1 MSDVQPESTT
11 EVTPQ
16 PASEEIVVST
26 ELKNIIEALIFA
38 SDEPMTV
45 RFIRSIMDDV
55 NKDLPPAEHLS
66 VNADIIRKAVGDL
79 NRGYGRMG
87 SGFRIMEIAGGFT
100 YATQENFSSWVGKL
114 AKEKARR
121 RLSPTAVETLAII
134 AYKQPI
140 AKGEV
145 EFIRG
150 VNVDYIINALL
161 EKDLIHITGRA
172 NTPGRPLLYGTTQK
186 FLEHFGLNDLTD
198 LPKPREISELIN
210 ETELEVDRRL
220 LAEQQELE
228 FKEDLEKKLDGNEG
242 TKNKPQRGAKMKV
255 PDEIKEENRKDAKQK
270 ELSPADGQKI
280 EEGEQSSKS
289 NLAVDETAAEATAV
303 QADEAA
309 LQENGQDLQAK
320 SDQDLSEINGQALS
334 ETSGQD
340 HSAISGQAHSE
351 IGAQESQEDS
361 EESPQID
368 RRSPNV
374 LRGVVPSEESDLE
387 AEEVLSD
394 QNEQAEAMTVAQ
406 ADLEIDDRESLTT
419 EDQSPSTTNDQES
432 PALDPAVQHLPHGN
446 LQTTSTEDAADHS
459 AVSTGDEQ
467 HVPSDQDMTEQE
479 AFVRG
484 ELEGREQQ
492 PDQSGHEGQS
502 GWSKW
507 KTKVKTFFRKLF
519 A

>member
-1 MSDVQPESTT
+1 MSDTQPD
-11 EVTPQ
+11 VRPDA
-16 PASEEIVVST
+16 PADDVVVST

-45 RFIRSIMDDV
+45 RFIRSIMDEV
-55 NKDLPPAEHLS
+55 NKDLPPAEHYS
-66 VNADIIRKAVGDL
+66 VNAEIIRKAVGDL
-79 NRGYGRMG
+79 NRGYGKMG
-87 SGFRIMEIAGGFT
+87 SGFRIIEIAGGFIH
-100 YATQENFSSWVGKL
+100 ATQEQFSSWVGKL

-228 FKEDLEKKLDGNEG
+228 FREDLEKKLEGNEG
-242 TKNKPQRGAKMKV
+242 SKNKPQTKSGPKVKV
-255 PDEIKEENRKDAKQK
+255 PENIKEENRRAAKQTAP
-270 ELSPADGQKI
+270 EGVQQADGAPAAEGALPSESQTTPDAAAAETATVDAPEAAQAVPAELTADAPGMLPEGTVVGAEALP
-280 EEGEQSSKS
+280 EETVVVPDLRQEEAAEDSVPTAAAEDFEAIVEREEAPSDV
-289 NLAVDETAAEATAV
+289 LAVMTAASAADRQASGEAVTADDRPSDAPG
-303 QADEAA
+303 QDSPEAA
-309 LQENGQDLQAK
+309 PIGVPALPVTAPVKVFADPLAEEASLPEGSENRMQDAEQPHGPEAP
-320 SDQDLSEINGQALS
+320 GGTS
-334 ETSGQD
+334 ET
-340 HSAISGQAHSE
+340 
-351 IGAQESQEDS
+351 
-361 EESPQID
+361 
-368 RRSPNV
+368 
-374 LRGVVPSEESDLE
+374 
-387 AEEVLSD
+387 
-394 QNEQAEAMTVAQ
+394 
-406 ADLEIDDRESLTT
+406 
-419 EDQSPSTTNDQES
+419 
-432 PALDPAVQHLPHGN
+432 
-446 LQTTSTEDAADHS
+446 
-459 AVSTGDEQ
+459 
-467 HVPSDQDMTEQE
+467 
-479 AFVRG
+479 
-484 ELEGREQQ
+484 
-492 PDQSGHEGQS
+492 

-507 KTKVKTFFRKLF
+507 KNKVKTFFQKLF

>member
-1 MSDVQPESTT
+1 MSDVQPEIKTD
-11 EVTPQ
+11 VTPP
-16 PASEEIVVST
+16 PAAEETVVST

-55 NKDLPPAEHLS
+55 NKDLPPAEHYS

-228 FKEDLEKKLDGNEG
+228 FKEDLEKKLEGNEG
-242 TKNKPQRGAKMKV
+242 AKNKPQRGAKMKV
-255 PDEIKEENRKDAKQK
+255 PDAIKEENRKEAKQK
-270 ELSPADGQKI
+270 DIPPADGQNI
-280 EEGEQSSKS
+280 EEGVPSSKS
-289 NLAVDETAAEATAV
+289 NSAVDETAAEVTAV
-303 QADEAA
+303 PAEEAA
-309 LQENGQDLQAK
+309 LPESGQVL
-320 SDQDLSEINGQALS
+320 SETNEQDHSEINGQVLSETSEQDHS
-334 ETSGQD
+334 ETSGQVL
-340 HSAISGQAHSE
+340 SE
-351 IGAQESQEDS
+351 IEEQVSPEDLDESLRTDPSVLNAMREAARS
-361 EESPQID
+361 AES
-368 RRSPNV
+368 
-374 LRGVVPSEESDLE
+374 VPE
-387 AEEVLSD
+387 AEEVRSDLS
-394 QNEQAEAMTVAQ
+394 EQAEVMTGVQEVSENA
-406 ADLEIDDRESLTT
+406 ESENLIT
-419 EDQSPSTTNDQES
+419 EDQSHSTISGPENPE
-432 PALDPAVQHLPHGN
+432 LDLAAEHLPEN
-446 LQTTSTEDAADHS
+446 PQITSTEDAADHS
-459 AVSTGDEQ
+459 AVSTGDALPGLSE
-467 HVPSDQDMTEQE
+467 QDMAEQE
-479 AFVRG
+479 AFVRA
-484 ELEGREQQ
+484 ELEGHEPQQ
-492 PDQSGHEGQS
+492 DQSAQEGQS

>member
-1 MSDVQPESTT
+1 MSDVQPEIKTD
-11 EVTPQ
+11 VTPP
-16 PASEEIVVST
+16 PAAEELVVST

-55 NKDLPPAEHLS
+55 NKDLPPAEHFS

-242 TKNKPQRGAKMKV
+242 AKNKPQRGAKMKV
-255 PDEIKEENRKDAKQK
+255 PDEIKEENRKEAKQK
-270 ELSPADGQKI
+270 EIPPADGQKI
-280 EEGEQSSKS
+280 EEGVESSKS
-289 NLAVDETAAEATAV
+289 NSAVDETAAEATAV
-303 QADEAA
+303 PAEEAA
-309 LQENGQDLQAK
+309 LPENGQV
-320 SDQDLSEINGQALS
+320 LS
-334 ETSGQD
+334 ETNEQD
-340 HSAISGQAHSE
+340 HSEISGQVLSE
-351 IGAQESQEDS
+351 TNEQDRSVISGPAPSETEEQESPVDS
-361 EESPQID
+361 EESQQID
-368 RRSPNV
+368 LRHLTGMREEVRSDENEP
-374 LRGVVPSEESDLE
+374 E

-394 QNEQAEAMTVAQ
+394 QNEQAEVMTVVQ
-406 ADLEIDDRESLTT
+406 EDLETADRASLTT
-419 EDQSPSTTNDQES
+419 EDQEPSTISAQES
-432 PALDPAVQHLPHGN
+432 PALDSAVQDLQHEN
-446 LQTTSTEDAADHS
+446 LQTTSTDGAADHS
-459 AVSTGDEQ
+459 AVSIGDEQ
-467 HVPSDQDMTEQE
+467 LVPADQDMTDQE
-479 AFVRG
+479 AFVRA
-484 ELEGREQQ
+484 ELEGHEKQ
-492 PDQSGHEGQS
+492 PEEGQS

>member
-1 MSDVQPESTT
+1 MSDVQPEIKTD
-11 EVTPQ
+11 VTP
-16 PASEEIVVST
+16 PAAAEDVTVST

-55 NKDLPPAEHLS
+55 NKDLPPAEHYS

-79 NRGYGRMG
+79 NRGYGRLG
-87 SGFRIMEIAGGFT
+87 SGFRIIEIAGGFT

-242 TKNKPQRGAKMKV
+242 AKNKPQRGAKMKV
-255 PDEIKEENRKDAKQK
+255 PDAIKEENRKEAKQK
-270 ELSPADGQKI
+270 EIPPADGQKI
-280 EEGEQSSKS
+280 EEGVESSKS
-289 NLAVDETAAEATAV
+289 NSAVDEMAAVATADPAAEAV
-303 QADEAA
+303 LPESEQI
-309 LQENGQDLQAK
+309 
-320 SDQDLSEINGQALS
+320 LSEANEA
-334 ETSGQD
+334 D
-340 HSAISGQAHSE
+340 HSVINEQDRTGTEEQVR
-351 IGAQESQEDS
+351 QEDS
-361 EESPQID
+361 DESQRTD
-368 RRSPNV
+368 LSVLNAMREAARSA
-374 LRGVVPSEESDLE
+374 ESVQE
-387 AEEVLSD
+387 AEEVHSD
-394 QNEQAEAMTVAQ
+394 QNEQAEVTTGVQVDSETAG
-406 ADLEIDDRESLTT
+406 RESLTT
-419 EDQSPSTTNDQES
+419 EDQSLSMTNETENRETDSEVQEV
-432 PALDPAVQHLPHGN
+432 PFED

-459 AVSTGDEQ
+459 AVSIGEEPPVPAEQ
-467 HVPSDQDMTEQE
+467 DLAEQE
-479 AFVRG
+479 AFVQA
-484 ELEGREQQ
+484 ELEGHEKQ
-492 PDQSGHEGQS
+492 PDQEGQS

>member
-1 MSDVQPESTT
+1 MSDVQPEIKTD
-11 EVTPQ
+11 VTPP
-16 PASEEIVVST
+16 PAAEETVVST

-55 NKDLPPAEHLS
+55 NKDLPPAEHFS

-228 FKEDLEKKLDGNEG
+228 FKEDLEKKLEGNEG
-242 TKNKPQRGAKMKV
+242 AKNKPQRGAKMKV
-255 PDEIKEENRKDAKQK
+255 PDAIKEENRKEAKQK
-270 ELSPADGQKI
+270 DIPPADGQNI
-280 EEGEQSSKS
+280 EEGVPSSKS
-289 NLAVDETAAEATAV
+289 NSAVDETAAEATV
-303 QADEAA
+303 VPADEAA
-309 LQENGQDLQAK
+309 LPENEQV
-320 SDQDLSEINGQALS
+320 LS
-334 ETSGQD
+334 ETSEQD
-340 HSAISGQAHSE
+340 RSVISGPVPSVTDE
-351 IGAQESQEDS
+351 QESPEDS
-361 EESPQID
+361 EENLQTD
-368 RRSPNV
+368 
-374 LRGVVPSEESDLE
+374 LRELNAMRAAARLAENAQE
-387 AEEVLSD
+387 AEAVLSD
-394 QNEQAEAMTVAQ
+394 QSEQAEVMTGVQ
-406 ADLEIDDRESLTT
+406 EDLESEGRESLIT
-419 EDQSPSTTNDQES
+419 EDQNLSTTNDQENPERDS
-432 PALDPAVQHLPHGN
+432 AVENQLHENLP
-446 LQTTSTEDAADHS
+446 TTSTADAEEHS
-459 AVSTGDEQ
+459 AVSIGEGLPVPAEQ
-467 HVPSDQDMTEQE
+467 DLAAQE
-479 AFVRG
+479 AFVQA
-484 ELEGREQQ
+484 ELEGHEPRQ
-492 PDQSGHEGQS
+492 DQSGQEGQS

>member
-1 MSDVQPESTT
+1 MSDVQPEIKTDA
-11 EVTPQ
+11 TPQ
-16 PASEEIVVST
+16 PAAEEIVVST
-26 ELKNIIEALIFA
+26 ELKNIIESLIFA

-55 NKDLPPAEHLS
+55 NKDLPPAQHYS

-87 SGFRIMEIAGGFT
+87 SGFRIIEVAGGFT
-100 YATQENFSSWVGKL
+100 YATLENFSSWVGKL

-242 TKNKPQRGAKMKV
+242 AKNKPQRGAKMKV
-255 PDEIKEENRKDAKQK
+255 PDEVKEENRKEAKQK
-270 ELSPADGQKI
+270 EIPPADGQKI
-280 EEGEQSSKS
+280 EEGVGSSKS
-289 NLAVDETAAEATAV
+289 NSAVDETAAAGTAD
-303 QADEAA
+303 QAEAA
-309 LQENGQDLQAK
+309 ALLENGPELRATSEQDPSATN
-320 SDQDLSEINGQALS
+320 EPVLS
-334 ETSGQD
+334 ETDGQENPAD
-340 HSAISGQAHSE
+340 SDENRQIDLRDLTVMKEGVLSEGREPAEEAAHSDQTAPE
-351 IGAQESQEDS
+351 AVMTDVPADSPTGEKENRITGVPSHSTTDVQENPEAVS
-361 EESPQID
+361 EEQEHPYENHPTTSTDAAVD
-368 RRSPNV
+368 RSAA
-374 LRGVVPSEESDLE
+374 LT
-387 AEEVLSD
+387 AEGHP
-394 QNEQAEAMTVAQ
+394 AP
-406 ADLEIDDRESLTT
+406 ADLEET
-419 EDQSPSTTNDQES
+419 EE
-432 PALDPAVQHLPHGN
+432 
-446 LQTTSTEDAADHS
+446 
-459 AVSTGDEQ
+459 
-467 HVPSDQDMTEQE
+467 E
-479 AFVRG
+479 AFVRA
-484 ELEGREQQ
+484 ELEGREQPQ
-492 PDQSGHEGQS
+492 EEPGQS